1 MRIELKV
8 DKKYDEPI
16 IEICTN
22 EITPAIQAAINIL
35 QNEVGIQNL
44 VVHQQQRTMLIN
56 PHDVIMI
63 CTEGRE
69 IAVYDTTKNRYVIQ
83 KPLYELEQ
91 QLSKNF
97 IRISKSS
104 IVNMK
109 KIKHIEAA
117 FNGTMHIEMETGM
130 KEIITRSFRKKFKER
145 LGI

>member
-1 MRIELKV
+1 MRIELKI
-8 DKKYDEPI
+8 DKKYDEPT

-22 EITPAIQAAINIL
+22 EITPTIQAAINLL
-35 QNEVGIQNL
+35 QSEGEVHYL
-44 VVHQQQRTMLIN
+44 VVHQQQRTMMIN
-56 PHDVIMI
+56 PQDVIMI

-69 IAVYDTTKNRYVIQ
+69 IVVYDNAKDRYVIQ

-91 QLSKNF
+91 QLNKNF
-97 IRISKSS
+97 IRISKSTS
-104 IVNMK
+104 INMK

-130 KEIITRSFRKKFKER
+130 KEIITRTYRKKFKER